1 MKIHRATLRVI
12 QPEMM
17 ERLGQWIA
25 INFEWLAELD
35 LSPRKAASKFAHFK
49 TRAGSLKLHVIY
61 NSILISEIFLNS
73 IICLCCDVL
82 KHVYL
87 VNP

>member
-17 ERLGQWIA
+17 ERLRQWIA
-25 INFEWLAELD
+25 INFKWLAELD
-35 LSPRKAASKFAHFK
+35 LSPREAASKFGHFK

-61 NSILISEIFLNS
+61 DNILIREIFLNS
-73 IICLCCDVL
+73 IIYLCCDVL